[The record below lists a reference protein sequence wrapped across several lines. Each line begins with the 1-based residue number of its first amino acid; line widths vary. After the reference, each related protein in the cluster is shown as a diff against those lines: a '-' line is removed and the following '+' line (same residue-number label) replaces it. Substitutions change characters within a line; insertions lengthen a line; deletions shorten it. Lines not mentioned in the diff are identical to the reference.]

1 MSAKANKRAAV
12 AARYFIAFFVFVFAH
27 GGVPGFAQT
36 PPQQFTPQPEDPEAF
51 PDGPGRD
58 DAFFACGA
66 CHAFKLV
73 ASQGFSRERWN
84 ETIDLM
90 SERHGMPKL
99 EGKDRELILN
109 YLAKTYPPK
118 PDPNRGF
125 QNPFLKQ

>member
-1 MSAKANKRAAV
+1 MKMQMRKRTAIAVRRFFFLGALALVFSSASAV
-12 AARYFIAFFVFVFAH
+12 A
-27 GGVPGFAQT
+27 QSQQ
-36 PPQQFTPQPEDPEAF
+36 PQFMPQPEDPEEF

-58 DAFFACGA
+58 DAFYACGA

-73 ASQGFSRERWN
+73 ARQGFSRERWN

-109 YLAKTYPPK
+109 YLAKTFPAKTEP
-118 PDPNRGF
+118 RGF

>member
-1 MSAKANKRAAV
+1 MKVQAIWRAAYAVRRFFFLCVLALVLSGASAV
-12 AARYFIAFFVFVFAH
+12 AQ
-27 GGVPGFAQT
+27 AQQ
-36 PPQQFTPQPEDPEAF
+36 PQFMPKPEEPEEF

-58 DAFFACGA
+58 DAFYACGA

-73 ASQGFSRERWN
+73 ARQGFSRERWN

-90 SERHGMPKL
+90 NERHGMAKL

-109 YLAKTYPPK
+109 YLAKTFPPK
-118 PDPNRGF
+118 QEPRGF

>member
-1 MSAKANKRAAV
+1 MTRRAADAVRRLFAAVVLLV
-12 AARYFIAFFVFVFAH
+12 AVAGSAAL
-27 GGVPGFAQT
+27 AQ
-36 PPQQFTPQPEDPEAF
+36 QYMPQPEDPECF

-58 DAFFACGA
+58 DAFYACGA

-90 SERHGMPKL
+90 SERHGMAKL
-99 EGKDRELILN
+99 EGKDREIILD
-109 YLAKTYPPK
+109 YLAKTFPPK
-118 PDPNRGF
+118 TQPRGF